1 MSERAKLFSL
11 WNWLPAFHVVART
24 QHLPTASRTL
34 HVTKSALS
42 RTIKQLESALGCE
55 LFVRE
60 RGGLVLNAQGRALQA
75 SVDRAIATLA
85 GELEQVASAST
96 VRLFRVAVAHTV
108 SQRVVVPAMLGALGG
123 TVPSLHGCED
133 AEALELVAA
142 GDVDVAIVTTPS
154 SSPKLRVDRLGEL
167 ARGIYCGAAHPLYDA
182 PTVQLGAHAFVAR
195 ASDEGPGRVSMYVNQ
210 EDSAIELCLSGQLL
224 AVLPDIVVES
234 HVAQRRL
241 RRLADAERPLVLFAV
256 RQRERRAPAE
266 LQAVVAAVGA
276 RLAAPRDQRARWH
289 VGDELLMRAEYDA
302 ALAAW
307 RRAAA
312 EPALAPDEDAEWCLR
327 RMRVAILRRRWSELT
342 AQVRSKRDWTPEARA
357 ELYALAALGEC
368 MRGRVQHSEQRL
380 AAALALLAECEPERC
395 RRAWIAA
402 RRAEGNLRLV
412 TGDPTAAIKAYDAA
426 EALCTLIDDRWERS
440 IALYNLGE
448 AHLLHGNLDHAAA
461 LLERAAH
468 AKLELGDRWGRVWV
482 HHARAFLQLRRGK
495 PIEAM
500 HEASLGLTLAV
511 DIADGKPLA
520 MLYVLIGRAQLAL
533 DDLDE
538 AERAFRFAVR
548 VAERAAADAERVQ
561 AHIGLVHARL
571 RRGQLAAA
579 VTAGTRVRDLAR
591 RCASPHAEAAALV
604 AVAAVESR
612 RGHATRAQR
621 MLAEA
626 ARKVP
631 APHEPYGYWFTAS

>member
-42 RTIKQLESALGCE
+42 RTIKQLETALGCE

-60 RGGLVLNAQGRALQA
+60 HGGMVLNARGRALQA
-75 SVDRAIATLA
+75 SVDRVIATLA
-85 GELEQVASAST
+85 RDLEQVASATT
-96 VRLFRVAVAHTV
+96 VRLFRIAVAHTV

-133 AEALELVAA
+133 AEALELVAV

-154 SSPKLRVDRLGEL
+154 SSPKLEVERLGEL
-167 ARGIYCGAAHPLYDA
+167 ARGIYCGTAHPLYDA
-182 PTVQLGAHAFVAR
+182 PTTQLGTHAFVAR
-195 ASDEGPGRVSMYVNQ
+195 ASDEGAGRVSVYVNQ

-241 RRLADAERPLVLFAV
+241 RRLGDAERPLVLFAV
-256 RQRERRAPAE
+256 RQRERRVSSE
-266 LQAVVAAVGA
+266 LEAVVAAVGA
-276 RLAAPRDQRARWH
+276 RLAAPREQRARWY

-307 RRAAA
+307 RRAA
-312 EPALAPDEDAEWCLR
+312 ESTLSPDEDAEWCLR
-327 RMRVAILRRRWSELT
+327 RTRVAILRRRWREVT
-342 AQVRSKRDWTPEARA
+342 AFVRSKRDWTPAARA

-368 MRGRVQHSEQRL
+368 MRGRTQHSEHRL
-380 AAALALLAECEPERC
+380 AASLALLAECEPEHG

-402 RRAEGNLRLV
+402 RRAEGNLRLA
-412 TGDPTAAIKAYDAA
+412 TGDPAAAIKAYDAA
-426 EALCTLIDDRWERS
+426 EALCALIDDPWERS

-448 AHLLHGNLDHAAA
+448 AHLLHGNLDHAAS

-495 PIEAM
+495 PVDAL
-500 HEASLGLTLAV
+500 HEASVGLTLAV
-511 DIADGKPLA
+511 DIADAKPLA
-520 MLYVLIGRAQLAL
+520 MLYVLIGRAQLVL

-548 VAERAAADAERVQ
+548 VADRAGADAERVQ

-579 VTAGTRVRDLAR
+579 ATAGSRVRDLAR